1 MNGSRNVWMGGI
13 FLVLIAALVFGQ
25 HMLESRAVA
34 EAAGVQAPI
43 FEVDPL
49 WPKPLPNHWVM
60 GNTIGVSA
68 DAQDHIWI
76 IHRQGSLE
84 PKEIYASTNPPGASC
99 CLPAPPVLA
108 FDQAG
113 NLIAHWG
120 GKGEGYEWPESN
132 HGITVDYK
140 GYVWIGGNG
149 RGTAPGQT
157 AARGGRGQVQGQP
170 PDESQTG
177 GSLGYFHGSLVM
189 TFTQAGKLLLH

>member
-1 MNGSRNVWMGGI
+1 MNRRRHVFVVAA
-13 FLVLIAALVFGQ
+13 FLISLAALTLAQ
-25 HMLESRAVA
+25 RILTTRAVA

-120 GKGEGYEWPESN
+120 GKGEGYEWPDSN

-140 GYVWIGGNG
+140 GNVWIGGNG
-149 RGTAPGQT
+149 RGMPPGG
-157 AARGGRGQVQGQP
+157 AARGGAGRGQGAA
-170 PDESQTG
+170 PDESQTSG
-177 GSLGYFHGSLVM
+177 TLGYFHDSM
-189 TFTQAGKLLLH
+189 IMKFTQD